1 MDPRTDALRRW
12 QGRDADRDGSAAEKV
27 RAAAESA
34 IASSMLRDWARADA
48 AFATARAVA
57 HATPGSARAE
67 RAVALMQAQSLVD
80 RGAATQAADAMKAYA
95 NDGSR
100 PTLLLE
106 SEIALRTT
114 PATAPD
120 NAALKTNASTLQTWV
135 AVHPLDSL
143 AWTALAQ
150 TWSKLGQPLRSIR
163 AEAEARYAL
172 GDLQGAVERL
182 RAGQRL
188 ARGGGPVDFID
199 ASVLD
204 SRLRVIEAQRRQ
216 IVADQRAGR

>member
-1 MDPRTDALRRW
+1 VHQVYGCAL
-12 QGRDADRDGSAAEKV
+12 GEDS
-27 RAAAESA
+27 
-34 IASSMLRDWARADA
+34 
-48 AFATARAVA
+48 
-57 HATPGSARAE
+57 
-67 RAVALMQAQSLVD
+67 D
-80 RGAATQAADAMKAYA
+80 RGRRNREVGVCAAYA